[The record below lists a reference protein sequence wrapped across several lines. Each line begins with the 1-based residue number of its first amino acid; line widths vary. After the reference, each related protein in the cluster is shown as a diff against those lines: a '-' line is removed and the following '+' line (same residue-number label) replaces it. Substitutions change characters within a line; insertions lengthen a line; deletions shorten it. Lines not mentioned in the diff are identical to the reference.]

1 MAVGLRKKKFI
12 NLYFRT
18 IHSYG
23 WVVRFK
29 IIMEVSVNETSKYIL
44 EEKATIFDA
53 LKAMDGTS
61 HDSQTL
67 FIINQDAKMVGTL
80 TDGDIRRG
88 IISGISVSDTVRKVM
103 HTSFKSVKEGDDMA
117 LVLKKY
123 RDEQIYFVPVL
134 DKEGHILRVCNLLKY
149 RNVLPVDAVLMAG
162 GKGERLRPLTEK
174 TPKPL
179 LLVGDKA
186 IIDHNIDRLI
196 SYGVNHISV
205 TVNYLK
211 EQLEEHFAE
220 PHNGVQ
226 VQTVREP
233 KFLGT
238 IGSIKFV
245 KEFYN
250 DTVLVMNSDVFTNIN
265 FEDFYLHF
273 IEHDAVMS
281 VAAIPYTVSVP
292 YGIFD
297 LNGRDING
305 LIEKPTYNYFAN
317 AGIYLIKRSALD
329 EIPVDTFFNAT
340 DLIEKLI
347 AEGKKVIRFPLNGTW
362 IDIGNP
368 QEYQKANELVK
379 HMRW

>member
-1 MAVGLRKKKFI
+1 MKDDFI
-12 NLYFRT
+12 IN
-18 IHSYG
+18 
-23 WVVRFK
+23 
-29 IIMEVSVNETSKYIL
+29 VNSSIL
-44 EEKATIFDA
+44 DA
-53 LKAMDGTS
+53 LKAMDGVS

-67 FIINQDAKMVGTL
+67 FVVDGERKMVGTL

-88 IISGISVSDTVRKVM
+88 LINGVSVNDSVSIVM
-103 HTSFKSVKEGDDMA
+103 HSSFKYVREGEDIAYALKEF
-117 LVLKKY
+117 
-123 RDEQIYFVPVL
+123 RDSQIYFVPEL
-134 DKEGHILRVCNLLKY
+134 DNDGHIIRVCNLLKY
-149 RNVLPVDAVLMAG
+149 RNVLPFDAVLMAG

-179 LLVGDKA
+179 LPVGGKV

-211 EQLEEHFAE
+211 EQLEEHFAQ
-220 PHNGVQ
+220 PYNGVQ
-226 VQTVREP
+226 VQTVQEP

-245 KEFYN
+245 KEFFN
-250 DTVLVMNSDVFTNIN
+250 DTVLVMNSDLFTNIN
-265 FEDFYLHF
+265 YEDFYFHF
-273 IEHDAVMS
+273 KEHNAEMS
-281 VAAIPYTVSVP
+281 VAAVPYSVTVP

-297 LNGRDING
+297 LEGREIQG
-305 LIEKPTYNYFAN
+305 LIEKPTYNYYAN
-317 AGIYLIKRSALD
+317 AGIYLIKRSALN
-329 EIPVDTFFNAT
+329 EIPNDTFFNAT

-347 AEGKKVIRFPLNGTW
+347 SEGKKVIRFPLNGTW